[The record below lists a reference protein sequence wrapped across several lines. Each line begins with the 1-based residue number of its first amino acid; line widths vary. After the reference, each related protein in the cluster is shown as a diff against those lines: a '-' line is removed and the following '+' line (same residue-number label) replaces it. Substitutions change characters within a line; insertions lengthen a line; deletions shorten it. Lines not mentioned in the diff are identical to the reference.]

1 MFVLGLLVLAAAV
14 VGSVELI
21 LANRQPV
28 TLHMWNWT
36 WHLDMFWVAVIGA
49 VLITAA
55 WLALGAMRIAARHQ
69 VRLRRERRELAK
81 ENERLAARV
90 QGADAKSGRS
100 HFGRNR
106 PAQPQQYPTAPPA
119 TQPTSAAAPVAATG
133 ATAAPAA
140 PHAAPNTAPAAPSEV
155 RR

>member
-36 WHLDMFWVAVIGA
+36 WHMDMFWVAVIGA
-49 VLITAA
+49 ALITAA
-55 WLALGAMRIAARHQ
+55 WLALGAMRVAAMHQ
-69 VRLRRERRELAK
+69 VRLRRERRELAA

-90 QGADAKSGRS
+90 QHVQGADAKTGRS

-106 PAQPQQYPTAPPA
+106 PAQPQQYPAAPPA
-119 TQPTSAAAPVAATG
+119 AAPAATT
-133 ATAAPAA
+133 APAAPAAAPAA
-140 PHAAPNTAPAAPSEV
+140 PAAVPTEV